1 MPLYLADTSAWNRG
15 GQVEKRWA
23 NLVERDEL
31 VLCTPVKL
39 ELLYSARSRDYDSLA
54 RDLDGF
60 LHLELD
66 DRTAVA
72 AARAQQA
79 LAAGGLHRG
88 PAVTDLLIAAVA
100 EVHELTLLHYDSHFD
115 AIARV
120 TGQPAEWLARRGS
133 LD

>member
-1 MPLYLADTSAWNRG
+1 MALYLADTSAWNRG

-66 DRTAVA
+66 DRTEVA
-72 AARAQQA
+72 AARAQHA
-79 LAAGGLHRG
+79 LSAGGLHHG

-100 EVHELTLLHYDSHFD
+100 EVHEVTLLHYDRHFD

>member
-1 MPLYLADTSAWNRG
+1 MCVNTQGSDAGS
-15 GQVEKRWA
+15 
-23 NLVERDEL
+23 
-31 VLCTPVKL
+31 PVKL

-60 LHLELD
+60 LDFELD
-66 DRTAVA
+66 DRTEVA
-72 AARAQQA
+72 TARAQQA

-100 EVHELTLLHYDSHFD
+100 EVHEVTLLHYDSHFD

-120 TGQPAEWLARRGS
+120 TGQPTEWLARRGS